1 MGIKFDESLSPHGE
15 IVSSDGRSVKWNE
28 GMIGDQT
35 GKVAVV
41 TGSNTGIGFHMARAL
56 ASKGAIVT
64 MACRNEER
72 AEESRIKIIREFP
85 DSDVSVSILDLADL
99 SSIDDFAKRFET
111 NDRLDILI
119 NNAGVMIPPKS
130 RTKDGFELQ
139 FGTNH
144 LGHFALTG
152 RLLPV
157 LERTEGSRVVT
168 VSSIAHNPG
177 VIDFDDLNGDNK
189 RYRKW
194 GFYSQSKIAN
204 LIFSLE
210 LSRRLERAGS
220 GVTSIASHPGYSA
233 TDLQRYSLF
242 WRFLNVLVAIPAKK
256 GAEAT
261 LFAATESAALEYPYW
276 GPTGVI
282 EMRGETG
289 RARINPKALEE
300 GTASRLWEVSEEL
313 TGVSYLSD

>member
-1 MGIKFDESLSPHGE
+1 M
-15 IVSSDGRSVKWNE
+15 
-28 GMIGDQT
+28 MGDQS
-35 GKVAVV
+35 GKVAIV

-56 ASKGAIVT
+56 ASKGAMVIL
-64 MACRNEER
+64 ACRDPEKAGVAMR
-72 AEESRIKIIREFP
+72 RIQDEFP
-85 DSDVSVSILDLADL
+85 DSKVSTSELDLADL
-99 SSIDDFAKRFET
+99 SSVKSFSEDFSADAE
-111 NDRLDILI
+111 RLDILI

-152 RLLPV
+152 LLMPM
-157 LERTEGSRVVT
+157 LEKTGRSRVVT

-177 VIDFDDLNGDNK
+177 IIDFDDLHGERK
-189 RYRKW
+189 RYNKW

-210 LSRRLERAGS
+210 LARRLERGGS
-220 GVTSIASHPGYSA
+220 GVSAIASHPGYSA

-242 WRFLNVLVAIPAKK
+242 WRFLNVIVAIPAKR

-261 LFAATESAALEYPYW
+261 LYAATEDEALKYPYW
-276 GPTGVI
+276 GPTGII
-282 EMRGETG
+282 EMRGWTG
-289 RARINPKALEE
+289 RAKINPKAMDED
-300 GTASRLWEVSEEL
+300 TARRLWDVSESM
-313 TGVSYLSD
+313 TGVSFLNDN